1 MEKIAFCAFGEPC
14 QIYRCKQS
22 KGYVQY
28 DNVQM
33 LFSPYD
39 LYFYCTALVLSWNMN
54 MNSSV
59 AEITSYQI
67 FAYHEMA
74 NEPPRK
80 ELWKKIGDVNALPLP
95 MACSL
100 TQVQIY
106 F

>member
-1 MEKIAFCAFGEPC
+1 
-14 QIYRCKQS
+14 
-22 KGYVQY
+22 
-28 DNVQM
+28 M
-33 LFSPYD
+33 LFSPNVLFVCYI
-39 LYFYCTALVLSWNMN
+39 ALVLSWNMN
-54 MNSSV
+54 MNSSI

-100 TQVQIY
+100 TQVQISLKKK
-106 F
+106 